1 MVSKENNNRRVTKPE
16 LMARIKELEKRL
28 MFIEKYLME
37 KGLYDETLEYVED
50 AMVAYEELP
59 FEVASIIREEISS
72 FLGGVGSAADCAGKI
87 QSRMSIWLAE
97 NH

>member
-16 LMARIKELEKRL
+16 LKARIKELKKRL

-37 KGLYDETLEYVED
+37 KGLYDEALEYVEV

-59 FEVASIIREEISS
+59 FE
-72 FLGGVGSAADCAGKI
+72 
-87 QSRMSIWLAE
+87 
-97 NH
+97 